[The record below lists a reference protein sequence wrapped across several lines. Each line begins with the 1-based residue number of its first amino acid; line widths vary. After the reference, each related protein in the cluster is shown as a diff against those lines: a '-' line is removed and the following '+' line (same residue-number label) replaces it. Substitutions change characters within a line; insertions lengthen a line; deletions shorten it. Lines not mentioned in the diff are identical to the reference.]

1 MTSFTR
7 KKHPNTVIGARYPNT
22 VIWLVRDT
30 YPYAA
35 IWLMRDIYANAA
47 IRPKHPNSLPH
58 EHVGPN
64 ARKPEGAFKKG
75 PAERSV
81 KTAISRISFF
91 PFCKPSPNTTKLE
104 LDLLTSEILARLER
118 WSLMRLQNSTINNVV
133 RDRLDNYVEK
143 LAFPSCTLRRDV
155 KMAADDRS
163 VVLRIKRKRTEDPLD
178 ALREFISY
186 TL

>member
-7 KKHPNTVIGARYPNT
+7 KKTPEHCDWCKISKYCDMINARYIPLCGNL
-22 VIWLVRDT
+22 IDAR
-30 YPYAA
+30 YIPY
-35 IWLMRDIYANAA
+35 
-47 IRPKHPNSLPH
+47 RPKHPNSLLH
-58 EHVGPN
+58 EQVGPH

-81 KTAISRISFF
+81 KTAISRVSFF

>member
-1 MTSFTR
+1 M
-7 KKHPNTVIGARYPNT
+7 IGARYPNT
-22 VIWLVRDT
+22 VIWLMRDT

-35 IWLMRDIYANAA
+35 IWLMRDIYPIGRNTQTACT
-47 IRPKHPNSLPH
+47 H
-58 EHVGPN
+58 
-64 ARKPEGAFKKG
+64 ARKPERAFKKG

-81 KTAISRISFF
+81 KTAISRVSFF
-91 PFCKPSPNTTKLE
+91 TFCKPSPNTTKLE